1 MSRIG
6 KKPIPILEDVTV
18 TVNGQLVVVKGP
30 KGELQQTL
38 RPEIAVTVTDNQ
50 VLVSV
55 VKPDVK
61 EAAAY
66 WGLTRQLIANMI
78 TGVKNGFEKKLE
90 VNGVGYKVALQ
101 GQNLNFSLGY
111 SHPIVFPLPTG
122 VSATV
127 EGNVVTLISI
137 DKQAVGQVAAD
148 IRKLR
153 KPEPYKG
160 KGIKYSTEVLRR
172 KAGKA
177 AKSA

>member
-6 KKPIPILEDVTV
+6 KKPIPILDDVTV
-18 TVNGQLVVVKGP
+18 TVAGHLVTVKGP
-30 KGELQQTL
+30 KGELQSTF
-38 RPEIAVTVTDNQ
+38 RPEVAVTVDGNQ
-50 VLVSV
+50 AVVSV

-66 WGLTRQLIANMI
+66 WGLTRQLLANMI
-78 TGVKNGFEKKLE
+78 TGVKTGFEKKLE
-90 VNGVGYKVALQ
+90 INGVGYKVALQ
-101 GQNLNFSLGY
+101 GQNLNLSLGY
-111 SHPIVFPLPTG
+111 SHPVTFVLPANVT
-122 VSATV
+122 ATV
-127 EGNVVTLISI
+127 DGNTITLVSI
-137 DKQAVGQVAAD
+137 DKQLVGQVAAD